1 MARAVVQGLLS
12 PDEER
17 PTRPVAVQDVTALL
31 DVSLEVDG
39 FQFDS
44 TIMEHP
50 EFLLST
56 AVTFTCRQYG
66 GRHLLARWRVYRT
79 FQEFQTLDAQLRQ
92 AFPLE
97 MQQPGLKHPPRAH
110 RRRAFFRL
118 DRSSKFLARRS
129 AELNGYLARLL
140 QSSCMRL
147 SRFLDPRAPLV
158 LRHFC
163 NFDAGFA
170 RGRVSFRRSQADPC
184 VLCLDNHAHQSQKR
198 PERLKQYQMQHH
210 QERASDEREAPS
222 PVYARFG
229 PNERQERTLEE
240 MMREKVEQQNELRRQ
255 LQRENRSSSGE
266 TADSKLDELQANL
279 LDDRARNM
287 AMCLKFACACQ
298 FSSFP
303 ATRSKMQR
311 ILRLRGYEEACCS
324 PTDSCTGLS
333 ALYCVVTRLQEYNDL
348 DKRLYDALT
357 GFPAPP
363 SHSRAS
369 SVPPPPS
376 IGARQSSVPAIET
389 VKAPRQSTTLAMAT
403 DLSSEQTQ
411 IMVAVE
417 LMRQTL
423 ANYALLHV
431 ADLERHFRIATV
443 DIKKKLHD
451 FKSKADSRIGALE
464 LVVLATMLNLSI
476 QLITNDH
483 QGTVHEILPLPG
495 LRPIRKGARIFLTL
509 GYILP
514 TLYCVSGFYMLAAKS
529 ARRRLSSTDPSGV
542 EQLPRDLEALPASPK
557 VRRSLWQ
564 GVDEMDRCFMA
575 EIDAVLEEG
584 SAALPANTFDFDAA
598 DTLNRAIL
606 DAVWDDCQHNPNL
619 FHLFQRQA
627 RQFGQRRV
635 SVSFYVQYL
644 EVAFGMDGMTYLV
657 DFLLHVLPE
666 ETLRRQLLR
675 ARWRRVRR
683 RISKRVCP

>member
-12 PDEER
+12 PSEER
-17 PTRPVAVQDVTALL
+17 PAQAVAVQDVTALL
-31 DVSLEVDG
+31 DVRLEVDG
-39 FQFDS
+39 FQFDAS
-44 TIMEHP
+44 IMEHA

-66 GRHLLARWRVYRT
+66 GRRLLARWRLYRS

-92 AFPLE
+92 AFPVE
-97 MQQPGLKHPPRAH
+97 MHQPGLQHPPRPH
-110 RRRAFFRL
+110 RRRAFFRM
-118 DRSSKFLARRS
+118 DRSAKFLARRS
-129 AELNGYLARLL
+129 AELNGYLTRLL

-170 RGRVSFRRSQADPC
+170 RGHISFQRVQVDPY

-198 PERLKQYQMQHH
+198 TEQLKQYQLHP
-210 QERASDEREAPS
+210 QERVSDERNAPA
-222 PVYARFG
+222 PVYARLG
-229 PNERQERTLEE
+229 PNERHDRSLED

-298 FSSFP
+298 FLTFD

-311 ILRLRGYEEACCS
+311 ILRLRGLEEACCP
-324 PTDSCTGLS
+324 PTDSRTGLS

-363 SHSRAS
+363 SRSS
-369 SVPPPPS
+369 SVPPPSLISSRQLSMPS
-376 IGARQSSVPAIET
+376 MESEKAMHHRPA
-389 VKAPRQSTTLAMAT
+389 ALAAMT

-411 IMVAVE
+411 ILVAVE

-431 ADLERHFRIATV
+431 VDLERHFRIAVV

-451 FKSKADSRIGALE
+451 FKSKTDSRIGAME

-476 QLITNDH
+476 HLVTNDH
-483 QGTVHEILPLPG
+483 QGTVHEILPLAG
-495 LRPIRKGARIFLTL
+495 LRPIRKGPRIFLTL

-514 TLYCVSGFYMLAAKS
+514 TLYCVTGFYLLATKS
-529 ARRRLSSTDPSGV
+529 ARRRLSSSEPTPD
-542 EQLPRDLEALPASPK
+542 ERMQRDLEALPASPK
-557 VRRSLWQ
+557 VRRSMWQ
-564 GVDEMDRCFMA
+564 GIDEMDRCFMA
-575 EIDAVLEEG
+575 EISAVLEEG
-584 SAALPANTFDFDAA
+584 SAALPMNDFDFDAA

-606 DAVWDDCQHNPNL
+606 DAVWDDCQHNPSL

-635 SVSFYVQYL
+635 SAGFYVQYL
-644 EVAFGMDGMTYLV
+644 EVAFGLDGMTYLV

-666 ETLRRQLLR
+666 EALRRQLLR